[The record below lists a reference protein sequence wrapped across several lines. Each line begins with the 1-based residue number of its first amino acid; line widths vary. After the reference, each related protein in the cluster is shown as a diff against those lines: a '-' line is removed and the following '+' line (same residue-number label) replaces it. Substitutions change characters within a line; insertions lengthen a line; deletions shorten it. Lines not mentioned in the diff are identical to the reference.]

1 MKSIRGKFLL
11 TSMIGILLCAVAM
24 GYAGT
29 WSISKMQTTS
39 SEQVIAPEL
48 TERDAPIRR
57 CMPISAD

>member
-11 TSMIGILLCAVAM
+11 TSIAGNTKGVCA
-24 GYAGT
+24 YYLR
-29 WSISKMQTTS
+29 
-39 SEQVIAPEL
+39 IAPEL

>member
-11 TSMIGILLCAVAM
+11 ISMIGNTKGVCA
-24 GYAGT
+24 YYLR
-29 WSISKMQTTS
+29 
-39 SEQVIAPEL
+39 IAPEL